1 MKRGAWKK
9 DTTRVPKLQ
18 TSGGFRFVR
27 VFTSAHNAMRIQAY
41 AKRLR
46 QQARRQPDE
55 RRFRLRLRVLA
66 IHKNKSPASPVAT

>member
-18 TSGGFRFVR
+18 TSGGFRLIR
-27 VFTSAHNAMRIQAY
+27 VFTSKHNALRIQAY
-41 AKRLR
+41 AKRLQ
-46 QQARRQPDE
+46 QQARCRPDN
-55 RRFRLRLRVLA
+55 RRFRLRMRVLA